1 MSAVTADQII
11 CEYPDQ
17 LREDQWALVLAERKR
32 LGRIL
37 SADDVRSVIASQH
50 SHDDARTVGL

>member
-1 MSAVTADQII
+1 MSAVTVDQII

-17 LREDQWALVLAERKR
+17 LTEAQWALVLAERKR

-37 SADDVRSVIASQH
+37 STDDVRSIIAAQH
-50 SHDDARTVGL
+50 RPDDARTIGL